1 MARNTFGN
9 DDWMNVQRQ
18 YWEQWN
24 DLQQQTMGF
33 NKPPANP
40 WEQAMDHW
48 WSAVKGAVPP
58 TGQDFYNKMME
69 QGKDFFHM
77 AEKVMP
83 AAGGQQSATEAWS
96 HLLSTLTESFQQA
109 PGMDGFRQA
118 PGMDGFRQ
126 GTGFWEMPLDNWNR
140 MASALSP
147 VPGDTLRGMPTGS
160 VKEHLDRVLGAP
172 GLGYTRESQ
181 AQYQSFMQATLEYQE
196 AMAEYSM
203 LFSKIG
209 EKSVSML
216 QNKVKD
222 TPIESAR
229 QLYDTWIGCC
239 EEVYA
244 EQVMTPE
251 YIALHGRLVNALMLV
266 KSRWGEILNEYL
278 SMLNVPTR
286 DDLRTLQIRMQEQRR
301 ENKTLRSE
309 VTALRKMVEQ
319 LSTAQTAAAAK
330 DPKDPVP
337 TVRTSRTVTKK
348 KVSKKKV
355 SAKKKVAASKPTSI

>member
-1 MARNTFGN
+1 MNTFWN

-24 DLQQQTMGF
+24 DLQQQTLGLK
-33 NKPPANP
+33 KPVSP
-40 WEQAMDHW
+40 WEQALDHW
-48 WSAVKGAVPP
+48 WGAVKGAVPP
-58 TGQDFYNKMME
+58 TGQDFYNKMMD

-77 AEKVMP
+77 EEKVMP
-83 AAGGQQSATEAWS
+83 AAGGGESAADAWS
-96 HLLSTLTESFQQA
+96 RLLSSLADSFHRT
-109 PGMDGFRQA
+109 PGMDDLG
-118 PGMDGFRQ
+118 Q

-147 VPGDTLRGMPTGS
+147 VPGDSLRGMPTGS

-181 AQYQSFMQATLEYQE
+181 AQYQSFMQATMEYQE
-196 AMAEYSM
+196 AMVEYSL
-203 LFSKIG
+203 LFTQMG
-209 EKSVSML
+209 EKSARLL
-216 QNKVKD
+216 QEKVKD
-222 TPIESAR
+222 TPITSAR

-251 YIALHGRLVNALMLV
+251 YIKLNGRLVNALMLV

-278 SMLNVPTR
+278 SMLNIPTR
-286 DDLRTLQIRMQEQRR
+286 DDLRTLQIRMQDQRR
-301 ENKTLRSE
+301 ENKALGSE
-309 VTALRKMVEQ
+309 VKALRKLVEQ
-319 LSTAQTAAAAK
+319 ATAAPAK
-330 DPKDPVP
+330 APVDEP
-337 TVRTSRTVTKK
+337 LRTVRKSPAATKK

-355 SAKKKVAASKPTSI
+355 SARKKVVASKS

>member
-1 MARNTFGN
+1 MMARNTFWN

-48 WSAVKGAVPP
+48 WGAVRNAVPP
-58 TGQDFYNKMME
+58 TGQDFYSKMMD
-69 QGKDFFHM
+69 QGKDFFRM

-83 AAGGQQSATEAWS
+83 AAGGQESATETWTR
-96 HLLSTLTESFQQA
+96 LLSSLTESFQQA
-109 PGMDGFRQA
+109 PGMDGLKQA
-118 PGMDGFRQ
+118 N
-126 GTGFWEMPLDNWNR
+126 GFWEMPLDNWNR

-147 VPGDTLRGMPTGS
+147 VPGDALRGMPTGS

-181 AQYQSFMQATLEYQE
+181 AQYQSFAQATLEYQE
-196 AMAEYSM
+196 AMAEYAM
-203 LFSKIG
+203 LFTQMG
-209 EKSVSML
+209 EKSVRVL
-216 QNKVKD
+216 QEKVKD

-309 VTALRKMVEQ
+309 VNALRKLVEKI
-319 LSTAQTAAAAK
+319 SAAPAPAAPATTANKNPVRAA
-330 DPKDPVP
+330 
-337 TVRTSRTVTKK
+337 RTSPAVTKK

-355 SAKKKVAASKPTSI
+355 SARKKVVASKPKSN